1 MHARNSARSDYTGG
15 QNVYLL
21 TVRDEKRSYFIY
33 KDLNAMHCFWIL
45 LYNIIAV
52 PLMWIVFYV
61 LSIRSNKIRQGIRG
75 RRRLFH
81 ELEKKLET
89 FEKRKLRFWIHNSSM
104 GEYEQARPIISALK
118 KHFPECLIL
127 VTFFSP
133 SGKEHIDKTLDAE
146 LISYLPFDTYRQ
158 AKRFVN
164 RIHPSMA
171 LVIRHEFWPNH
182 LYRLKQ
188 EKIPAILVNASIR
201 QPLFLKNPLVLSF
214 QRFLFDSF
222 QSILSVSQDTVDL
235 IHKYNLSSGS
245 VSVSGDTRYDQVM
258 HRARKAEQDV
268 APLNRYRGKRRC
280 LVAGSTWPSDDAV
293 LIPAL
298 ARLHQNGLLPW
309 IILVPHEPTEIH
321 LSQAENLLTDHHVS
335 FCRFSRIEN
344 FRDSTFDV
352 LLVDRIGIL
361 ASLYVLADLAFV
373 GGGFGQGVHQV
384 LEPAAFGVPVIY
396 GPKSVNS
403 YEADQLKR
411 RGVGFIVKDEETLY
425 QLLSD
430 FLQHPETMQ
439 KIGENAASLVRE
451 NVGATQRILSCI
463 EQKLSS

>member
-1 MHARNSARSDYTGG
+1 MQR
-15 QNVYLL
+15 
-21 TVRDEKRSYFIY
+21 
-33 KDLNAMHCFWIL
+33 FWIT
-45 LYNIIAV
+45 LYNFIAV
-52 PLMWIVFYV
+52 PLMWVAFYA
-61 LSIRSNKIRQGIRG
+61 LSIRSSKVRLGIRG

-81 ELEKKLET
+81 ELEKKLESFKKST
-89 FEKRKLRFWIHNSSM
+89 FRFWIHNSSM

-118 KHFPECLIL
+118 KQFPGCMIL

-133 SGKEHIDKTLDAE
+133 SGKEHTDKTLDAE
-146 LISYLPFDTYRQ
+146 LISYLPFDTFRQ

-164 RIHPSMA
+164 TVQPSLA

-188 EKIPAILVNASIR
+188 EGIPAILVNASIR
-201 QPLFLKNPLVLSF
+201 QTFFLKNPLVRSF
-214 QRFLFDSF
+214 QRFLFNSF

-235 IHKYNLSSGS
+235 IKKFNLSSGS
-245 VSVSGDTRYDQVM
+245 VSVSGDTRYDQVV

-268 APLNRYRGKRRC
+268 APLIRYRGNRRC
-280 LVAGSTWPSDDAV
+280 LVAGSTWPSDEAV

-298 ARLHQNGLLPW
+298 ARLNQNGVLPW

-321 LSQAENLLTDHHVS
+321 LNQAENLLTSHHVS
-335 FCRFSRIEN
+335 FCRFSKTGDCRN
-344 FRDSTFDV
+344 STFNV
-352 LLVDRIGIL
+352 LLVDQIGIL
-361 ASLYVLADLAFV
+361 ASLYALADLAFV

-384 LEPAAFGVPVIY
+384 LEPAAFGVPVLY

-403 YEADQLKR
+403 YEADQLKK
-411 RGVGFIVKDEETLY
+411 RGVGFIVEDGETLY

-439 KIGENAASLVRE
+439 KIGEKAALLVRE
-451 NVGATQRILSCI
+451 NVGATQRILTCI